1 MWFQLFICWI
11 IGYQVQGYADLL
23 ELLYKG
29 QEIDTAAIN
38 LGTDEEANTETKSRN
53 LDTEFE
59 NVNPATQT
67 LTGGTLDAIKGLLK
81 RFMDDIPKTKCENC
95 KANVPALRS
104 EGVGK
109 IFQVPIDLFF
119 IP

>member
-1 MWFQLFICWI
+1 M
-11 IGYQVQGYADLL
+11 L

-29 QEIDTAAIN
+29 QEIDTIAIN
-38 LGTDEEANTETKSRN
+38 LGTDKDANSDTNARN
-53 LDTEFE
+53 LETEFE

-67 LTGGTLDAIKGLLK
+67 LTGGTLDAMKDLLK
-81 RFMDDIPKTKCENC
+81 RFMDDMPKTKCENC

-109 IFQVPIDLFF
+109 IFQVPTDLFF